1 MVGAQEKYSVVSAP
15 TPDPAGASSA
25 QATGT
30 TSARAST
37 CQPRIPRRRP
47 TTAISAAAPSSATAI
62 AASPS
67 TEARESTTAATQAAI
82 AGVDEA
88 ASHQARLFTIGGSAS
103 SPSVSSPGG
112 TPSPVRGGSPA
123 QPQMAP
129 LAAEP
134 TSLAYLASTPRV
146 YRGAG
151 GAQPSRRAASS
162 SSSTSRSRGRAAGS
176 SRIRSP
182 SRTNAIGPPSVA
194 SGAMWPMQGPVVP
207 PEKRPSVS
215 SRTSLPSPA
224 PLIAPV
230 TASIS
235 RMPGPPLGPS

>member
-112 TPSPVRGGSPA
+112 TPSPVRGGLPRSAADGPVGRGADQLGVLGEHAAGVPRSGRGPA
-123 QPQMAP
+123 
-129 LAAEP
+129 LAA
-134 TSLAYLASTPRV
+134 
-146 YRGAG
+146 G
-151 GAQPSRRAASS
+151 GQR
-162 SSSTSRSRGRAAGS
+162 
-176 SRIRSP
+176 
-182 SRTNAIGPPSVA
+182 
-194 SGAMWPMQGPVVP
+194 
-207 PEKRPSVS
+207 
-215 SRTSLPSPA
+215 
-224 PLIAPV
+224 
-230 TASIS
+230 
-235 RMPGPPLGPS
+235 